1 MNIRLTPVQA
11 RVMGSLIEKEM
22 TTPDYY
28 PLSLH
33 ALTAAC
39 NQKSN
44 REPVMSLSEAE
55 VQTALDELVKQGLAA
70 QRSDFSARVPKY
82 AHKLS
87 GTLTRAVEFSR
98 AELAVA
104 CELLLRGPQTP
115 GELRTRAA
123 RMHPFAD
130 LDAVLTVLTALA
142 VREDAVVAELPRQ
155 AGRREARYA
164 CLWTDHPEAQ
174 SAAPVSAQPA
184 ASDYET
190 RLRDL
195 EEQVA
200 ALTATVDEL
209 RRRLG
214 EP

>member
-1 MNIRLTPVQA
+1 MNISLTPVQA

-44 REPVMSLSEAE
+44 REHVMTLSEAE
-55 VQTALDELVKQGLAA
+55 VQTAMDELVKQGLAA
-70 QRSDFSARVPKY
+70 QRSEYSARVPKY

-87 GTLTRAVEFSR
+87 RTHTRAVEFSR

-115 GELRTRAA
+115 G
-123 RMHPFAD
+123 
-130 LDAVLTVLTALA
+130 
-142 VREDAVVAELPRQ
+142 
-155 AGRREARYA
+155 
-164 CLWTDHPEAQ
+164 
-174 SAAPVSAQPA
+174 
-184 ASDYET
+184 
-190 RLRDL
+190 
-195 EEQVA
+195 
-200 ALTATVDEL
+200 
-209 RRRLG
+209 
-214 EP
+214 